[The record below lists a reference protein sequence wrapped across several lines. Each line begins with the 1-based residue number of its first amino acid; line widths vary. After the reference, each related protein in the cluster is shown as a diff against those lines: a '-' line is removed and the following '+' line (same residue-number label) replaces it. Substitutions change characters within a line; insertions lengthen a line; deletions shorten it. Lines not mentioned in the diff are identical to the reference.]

1 MLEISY
7 HTKDKI
13 TAKYLKRSH
22 FKNVET
28 KAEKRFLKISEKK
41 SSKK

>member
-1 MLEISY
+1 MLELSY
-7 HTKDKI
+7 PNEDKI

-28 KAEKRFLKISEKK
+28 KGKK
-41 SSKK
+41 SFPRNF